1 MALEIGPQKV
11 MILVGPKCILL
22 GPPDSENFPI
32 DQRQSSTQS
41 ITQSAG
47 LSLINW
53 KVVIGQIVCFPALRV
68 LDCL

>member
-22 GPPDSENFPI
+22 GPPDSDNYCF
-32 DQRQSSTQS
+32 TLVCA
-41 ITQSAG
+41 QSAG

-53 KVVIGQIVCFPALRV
+53 KVVIVCFPALRV